1 MRVDEVSTVGVV
13 GAGIMGSGIVEVC
26 ARAGMEVTFVE
37 ATDDLVARGRGAIER
52 STARAVEK
60 GKLDADGRDQLL
72 GRVQGSTTL
81 DALAEMDLVIEA
93 VVEDL
98 AIKQDVFRRLDAL
111 TRPEIVL
118 ASNTSSIPIVELG
131 GVTKRPDQV
140 VGMHFFNPPPIMPLL
155 ELVRSLATSDETVE
169 FARGMGERL
178 GKTTVLAK
186 DRAGFIVNYL
196 LVPYLNF
203 AAGMYEEGFATAEDI
218 DTAIKLGLNHPMGP
232 LTLLDFIGIDTA
244 VHVADVLYEEFRD
257 PLFNPPPILKRM
269 VAAGW
274 LGKKT
279 GRGFYSYDR

>member
-1 MRVDEVSTVGVV
+1 MRAEDVSKVGVV

-60 GKLDADGRDQLL
+60 GKLDAEGRDALL
-72 GRVQGSTTL
+72 GRVRGATSL
-81 DALAEMDLVIEA
+81 DELADSDLVIEA

-98 AIKQDVFRRLDAL
+98 GIKQDVFRRLDGL
-111 TRPEIVL
+111 TRPEIVM

-131 GVTKRPDQV
+131 SVTKRPDQV
-140 VGMHFFNPPPIMPLL
+140 EGMHFFNPPPIMPLL
-155 ELVRSLATSDETVE
+155 EQVRSLATSDETVD
-169 FARGMGERL
+169 FARAVGERL

-274 LGKKT
+274 LGRKT
-279 GRGFYSYDR
+279 GRGFYTYER